1 MHPCED
7 IFCSFHCPCSYG
19 VFSIDLV
26 QQKSLWST
34 RSLEFPCRVLL
45 FTFFVYLVSRRY
57 WNVKALELPLSKCF
71 SMGSFVFLNRLKKRE
86 DLIKI
91 IMCRKQNSDQDS
103 RTDLLNDLRS
113 SVCHWLTKHV
123 HLIWFKLVKR
133 SVSLHFTRC
142 NGFIFS
148 VHRGVCTSQCTTCMY
163 SGFFFQRV
171 CFVFLFNY
179 HIRNIPIKGRYT
191 FGNYSKQ
198 ILTLKLT
205 W

>member
-71 SMGSFVFLNRLKKRE
+71 SMGKFCFLNRFKKALRIYFLRMAILYFKKTC
-86 DLIKI
+86 DRYAL
-91 IMCRKQNSDQDS
+91 SGA
-103 RTDLLNDLRS
+103 LLP
-113 SVCHWLTKHV
+113 CP
-123 HLIWFKLVKR
+123 
-133 SVSLHFTRC
+133 C
-142 NGFIFS
+142 
-148 VHRGVCTSQCTTCMY
+148 
-163 SGFFFQRV
+163 SGTF
-171 CFVFLFNY
+171 
-179 HIRNIPIKGRYT
+179 IRNYLCMA
-191 FGNYSKQ
+191 S
-198 ILTLKLT
+198 LCV
-205 W
+205 